1 MEGTVF
7 IRKENTYNILEA
19 IKAIK
24 KVIKSDKVKS
34 VKRVIRMTLGN
45 AQRSWAL
52 RKQFWA
58 DLGQSCERGVR
69 SHFHCLGPK
78 YRA

>member
-1 MEGTVF
+1 M
-7 IRKENTYNILEA
+7 
-19 IKAIK
+19 
-24 KVIKSDKVKS
+24 SDKVKS

-69 SHFHCLGPK
+69 SHFHCLEPK